1 MRSVDLNRLRAG
13 VGRGFLIATQEA
25 GLAPGVP
32 YLSRPVF
39 PIES

>member
-32 YLSRPVF
+32 YPFTTGF